1 MASIKLSLD
10 TRRAILNNEY
20 PLIISV
26 SHKGKN
32 LSIPTGCYLQEKSF
46 DIHKCIVLLGNR
58 ALNEQEIF
66 FVHLKKRIIF
76 VSTCPPPFP

>member
-26 SHKGKN
+26 SHKGKS
-32 LSIPTGCYLQEKSF
+32 LIISAGIYLQEKSF
-46 DIHKCIVLLGNR
+46 DIHKCVVLGNR
-58 ALNEQEIF
+58 ALNEQA
-66 FVHLKKRIIF
+66 
-76 VSTCPPPFP
+76 